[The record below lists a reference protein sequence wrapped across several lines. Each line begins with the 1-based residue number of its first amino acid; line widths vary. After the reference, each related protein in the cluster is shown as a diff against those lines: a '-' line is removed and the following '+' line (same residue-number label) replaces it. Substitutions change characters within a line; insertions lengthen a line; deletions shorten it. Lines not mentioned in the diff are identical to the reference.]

1 MSKILSM
8 NLYISINDNNDSNGE
23 KEYNI
28 RVLNN
33 INNKEFKFSLSDDT
47 TDDLKK
53 FIDHLLENV
62 NKYDKLEINFDDNQ
76 NKEII
81 SILGNN
87 FKEIWENEFKS
98 IKDEID
104 SL

>member
-81 SILGNN
+81 SILGKK